1 MLEIIENT
9 ISDLMA
15 DKTEFDVVYSRYVMK
30 IQDENIDKE
39 ISYMLTN
46 NIVSIELLDRAI
58 LKSYQELIEW

>member
-9 ISDLMA
+9 ISDLMS
-15 DKTEFDVVYSRYVMK
+15 DKTEFDVMYSRYVMK

-58 LKSYQELIEW
+58 LKSYQELIE

>member
-15 DKTEFDVVYSRYVMK
+15 DKTEFDVMYSRYVMK

-58 LKSYQELIEW
+58 LKSYQELIE